1 VRIEILGSGGAVAT
15 PRGTC
20 RCAMCEGAR
29 AGSRDARM
37 GPSVFVHGPDV
48 LVDTP
53 EESRLQLARTSITR
67 IAAGVYSHW
76 HPDHTAGR
84 RVWEMNFD
92 FRGWP
97 PAAKETTCTPVYLPQ
112 QVARDFEEF
121 QGIGDQFAYLESL
134 RVVRRHEIPDGDSIE
149 VGGTRITPFR
159 LAEDYVYAFVF
170 EQDGRR
176 ALVAMD
182 ELNGWTPPDDLGRF
196 DVAVLPVGIF
206 EHEPFTGER
215 LIHEEHRLL
224 QLEAT
229 YAETLEM
236 VRALDAGRVV
246 LSHVE
251 HMDGVAHEML
261 VRLGERDGWEPA
273 YDGMTIEVE

>member
-1 VRIEILGSGGAVAT
+1 
-15 PRGTC
+15 
-20 RCAMCEGAR
+20 
-29 AGSRDARM
+29 
-37 GPSVFVHGPDV
+37 V

-53 EESRLQLARTSITR
+53 EESRLQLARTTITR
-67 IAAGVYSHW
+67 IAAGLYSHW

-92 FRGWP
+92 FRAWP
-97 PAAKETTCTPVYLPQ
+97 PEAKQSTSTPVYLPE
-112 QVARDFEEF
+112 QVARDFEQF
-121 QGIGDQFAYLESL
+121 QGIREHFTYLESL
-134 RVVRRHEIPDGDSIE
+134 RVVRLHEVADGDSIE
-149 VGGTRITPFR
+149 LGDTRITPFR

-170 EQDGRR
+170 EADGRR
-176 ALVAMD
+176 ALIAMD
-182 ELNGWTPPDDLGRF
+182 ELNGWTPPAGLGRF
-196 DVAVLPVGIF
+196 DVAILPVGIF
-206 EHEPFTGER
+206 EFDPLTGER

-224 QLEAT
+224 ELEAT

-251 HMDGVAHEML
+251 HMDGVSHDLL